1 MAEFS
6 GFMND
11 GFERSGQI
19 LINDLKPGVPPGGI
33 QSPEQFFQLLHAH
46 GFGTTNGDYVQDS
59 MRRQRGNWGA
69 YWLVLAA
76 SNHYRAH

>member
-1 MAEFS
+1 
-6 GFMND
+6 
-11 GFERSGQI
+11 
-19 LINDLKPGVPPGGI
+19 
-33 QSPEQFFQLLHAH
+33 
-46 GFGTTNGDYVQDS
+46 VQDS